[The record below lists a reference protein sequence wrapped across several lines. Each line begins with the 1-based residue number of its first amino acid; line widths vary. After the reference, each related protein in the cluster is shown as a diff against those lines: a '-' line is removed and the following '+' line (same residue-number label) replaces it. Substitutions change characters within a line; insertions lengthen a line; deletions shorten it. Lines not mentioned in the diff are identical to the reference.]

1 MIKIDINQRNTIL
14 IHSYLSEDGRQ
25 VEKDCAA
32 GKYRDVD
39 FGMMN
44 WPYVD
49 AQYLNRDYDG
59 EVSISKACEWL
70 KTQPQFVGA
79 EDI

>member
-1 MIKIDINQRNTIL
+1 MIEIDINQRNTIL

-49 AQYLNRDYDG
+49 AQYLNCDY
-59 EVSISKACEWL
+59 EMSISKAYEWL
-70 KTQPQFVGA
+70 KTQPQFVLV

>member
-32 GKYRDVD
+32 
-39 FGMMN
+39 
-44 WPYVD
+44 
-49 AQYLNRDYDG
+49 
-59 EVSISKACEWL
+59 SKAYEWL
-70 KTQPQFVGA
+70 KMQPQFVGA